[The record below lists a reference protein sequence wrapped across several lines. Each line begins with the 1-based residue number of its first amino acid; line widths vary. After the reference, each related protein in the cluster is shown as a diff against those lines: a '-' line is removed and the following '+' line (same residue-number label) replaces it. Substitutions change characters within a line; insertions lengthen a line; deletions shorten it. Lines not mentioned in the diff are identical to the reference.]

1 MRCWRRGAGRGESGV
16 GRGLRG
22 LRGWGVERT
31 RVEEREEMEVEMERP
46 FADEE
51 LDGDDGGAVL
61 RRVRRRLITGVR
73 R

>member
-1 MRCWRRGAGRGESGV
+1 M
-16 GRGLRG
+16 
-22 LRGWGVERT
+22 
-31 RVEEREEMEVEMERP
+31 EMERL

-51 LDGDDGGAVL
+51 LNSDDGEAVL

>member
-1 MRCWRRGAGRGESGV
+1 M
-16 GRGLRG
+16 
-22 LRGWGVERT
+22 
-31 RVEEREEMEVEMERP
+31 EMERL

-51 LDGDDGGAVL
+51 LNGDDGGAVL